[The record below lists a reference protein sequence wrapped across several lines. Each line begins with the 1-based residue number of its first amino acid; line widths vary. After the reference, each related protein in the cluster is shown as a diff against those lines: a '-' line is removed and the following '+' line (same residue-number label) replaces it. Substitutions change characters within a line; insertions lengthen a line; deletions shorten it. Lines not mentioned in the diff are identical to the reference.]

1 MSDYV
6 LTIPAELYDKAR
18 RIAEIEAQSVED
30 VLRNRLEESLDDD
43 WSPYPEDEQA
53 EYRALAY
60 LSDDALW
67 TISREQM
74 AAAKQARMQPLMDR
88 NNFGTITPEE
98 YQELEKLVEQGQ
110 RLMLRKAEAMNQ
122 LLKRGYAVKQDD
134 LKPTDE

>member
-1 MSDYV
+1 MTDFL
-6 LTIPAELYDKAR
+6 LTIPAKLYDKAR

-67 TISREQM
+67 TIAREQM

-88 NNFGTITPEE
+88 NNFGTISLEE
-98 YQELEKLVEQGQ
+98 YQELEQLVEQGQ

-122 LLKRGYAVKQDD
+122 LLKRGYIVSQDD
-134 LKPTDE
+134 LKPTNE